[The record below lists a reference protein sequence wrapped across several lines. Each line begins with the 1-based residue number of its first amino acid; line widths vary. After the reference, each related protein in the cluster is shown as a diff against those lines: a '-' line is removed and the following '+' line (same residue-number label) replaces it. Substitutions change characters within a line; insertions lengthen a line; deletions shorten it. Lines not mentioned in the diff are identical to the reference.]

1 MAIEYELK
9 LSDYLSVMRRHPAYL
24 IGIFVAVLLVSLIT
38 AVTIPRTYQ
47 STGTIMIQGQNVPE
61 SVVPTQVQVNVDER
75 INNIKQRVLTRES
88 LLNIANKYNIFSG
101 KDRFLSST
109 ELLQR
114 MRDKVSVDLI
124 SVDTVQGFSSG
135 KATIAFNLSF
145 QDKSPKIA
153 FEVAN
158 DLVALFLNWNVTLQ
172 TETATDTTIF
182 LTQVADKQK
191 QEVERLNGLIS
202 AYKQQHANAL
212 PEMASMH
219 MATLQTDEINLNML
233 EQKYEA
239 LEAQLTGKSD
249 DSSSPT
255 TPPTSL
261 SALKAKLASLS
272 SIYNDSHPEI
282 VALKSKIAALENE
295 NDTPNVTPEKKEQ
308 ASQSPKANSAT
319 GRLEQLARQRQ
330 ILQDRITQNKA
341 AIFQAPEVAQGL
353 GVLTSERDSEQKRY
367 EEVLNKLQS
376 AQMAEK
382 LKSENKSERFVL
394 LEPPVMPDKPFKP
407 KPAKIMVMG
416 FFLAIASSGGMLM
429 LLMSLDQKIRSA
441 DALEHVLGMRPLA
454 VIPYLVL
461 PEEEVDRKRKIKIA
475 AIAAG
480 LGLILIALLLHFFY
494 MPLNELFMKVLA
506 QLLA

>member
-1 MAIEYELK
+1 MATEYELR

-24 IGIFVAVLLVSLIT
+24 IGTFVAVLLVSLVA
-38 AVTIPRTYQ
+38 AVTMPRTYQ
-47 STGTIMIQGQNVPE
+47 STGTIMIQGQNVPD
-61 SVVPTQVQVNVDER
+61 SVVPTQVQVSVDER

-88 LLNIANKYNIFSG
+88 LLNIANKYKIFSG
-101 KDRFLSST
+101 NDRYLSST
-109 ELLQR
+109 ELIQR

-153 FEVAN
+153 FQVVN

-182 LTQVADKQK
+182 LTEVADKQK
-191 QEVERLNGLIS
+191 QEVERLNGSIS

-212 PEMASMH
+212 PEMATMH
-219 MATLQTDEINLNML
+219 MATLQTDEMNLNTL

-239 LEAQLTGKSD
+239 LEAQLKGKSD

-255 TPPTSL
+255 PTSL
-261 SALKAKLASLS
+261 PALKAKLASLS

-295 NDTPNVTPEKKEQ
+295 NDAPNVTPEKNEQ
-308 ASQSPKANSAT
+308 ASQSPKASSAT
-319 GRLEQLARQRQ
+319 GKLEQLARQRQ
-330 ILQDRITQNKA
+330 MLQERIAQNKA

-353 GVLTSERDSEQKRY
+353 AVITSERDSAQKRY
-367 EEVLNKLQS
+367 EDVLNKLQS

-382 LKSENKSERFVL
+382 LKSDNKSERFVL

-407 KPAKIMVMG
+407 KPVKIVGMG
-416 FFLAIASSGGMLM
+416 FFLAIASSGGVLL
-429 LLMSLDQKIRSA
+429 LLMSLDRKIRSA
-441 DALEHVLGMRPLA
+441 DALEHILGVRPLA

-461 PEEEVDRKRKIKIA
+461 PEEEVNRKRTIKIA

-480 LGLILIALLLHFFY
+480 LGVILIALLLQFFY
-494 MPLNELFMKVLA
+494 MPLNELFIKLLA

>member
-1 MAIEYELK
+1 MATEYELR

-24 IGIFVAVLLVSLIT
+24 IGTFVAVLLVSLVV
-38 AVTIPRTYQ
+38 AVTMPRTYQ
-47 STGTIMIQGQNVPE
+47 STGTIMIQGQNVPD
-61 SVVPTQVQVNVDER
+61 SVVPTQVQVSVDER

-88 LLNIANKYNIFSG
+88 LLNIANKYKIFSG
-101 KDRFLSST
+101 NDRYLSST
-109 ELLQR
+109 ELIQR

-153 FEVAN
+153 FEVVN

-182 LTQVADKQK
+182 LTEVADKQK
-191 QEVERLNGLIS
+191 QEVERLNGSIS
-202 AYKQQHANAL
+202 AYKQLHANAL
-212 PEMASMH
+212 PEMATMH
-219 MATLQTDEINLNML
+219 MATLQTDEMNLNML

-239 LEAQLTGKSD
+239 LEAQLKGKSD
-249 DSSSPT
+249 DSSSST
-255 TPPTSL
+255 PTSL
-261 SALKAKLASLS
+261 PALKAKLASLS

-295 NDTPNVTPEKKEQ
+295 NDAPNVTPEKNEQ
-308 ASQSPKANSAT
+308 STSQSAKASSAT
-319 GRLEQLARQRQ
+319 GKLEQLARQRQ
-330 ILQDRITQNKA
+330 MLQERITQNKA

-353 GVLTSERDSEQKRY
+353 AVITSERDSAQKRY
-367 EEVLNKLQS
+367 EEILNKLQS

-382 LKSENKSERFVL
+382 LKSDNKSERFVL

-407 KPAKIMVMG
+407 KPVKIVGMG
-416 FFLAIASSGGMLM
+416 FFLAIASSGGVLM
-429 LLMSLDQKIRSA
+429 LLMALDRKIRSA
-441 DALEHVLGMRPLA
+441 DALEHILGVRPLA

-461 PEEEVDRKRKIKIA
+461 PEEEVNRKRTIKIA

-480 LGLILIALLLHFFY
+480 LGVILIALLLQFFY
-494 MPLNELFMKVLA
+494 MPLNELFIKLLA